1 MDTTNPQIEANLDAL
16 ATICCDAIKGE
27 SDAGLERTDALLK
40 SLLMSGYNRIGDRPL
55 QVDLET
61 RVKEKCG
68 TFLPLPHRVSNLT
81 SLSSTLARKFAD
93 LARRES
99 KAPIDEPM
107 S

>member
-1 MDTTNPQIEANLDAL
+1 METTNPQIEANLDAL
-16 ATICCDAIKGE
+16 ATICCDAINGE

-68 TFLPLPHRVSNLT
+68 AFLPHRVSNLT
-81 SLSSTLARKFAD
+81 SLSSTLAKKFAD

-99 KAPIDEPM
+99 KTPIDEPM